1 MDARREMDRD
11 SGSSAPCLPVRRFA
25 WIVPHLLWLGLFV
38 AAFAPTLAWLWHRWT
53 RSVWSNAHGMFM
65 PIILAWLVR
74 DKLRTEEAGEPESSA
89 LGFAFLVP
97 GLSMLALDS
106 AIQTELMA
114 AVGLVV
120 CLPGLSLL
128 FLGARRTRAL
138 IFPLLLAPLMLPIPA
153 GAIAPISLTLREIS
167 AWGATQFIA
176 LAGIP
181 VIREGTDLLIPR
193 GPIYVTD
200 ACSGTQTLFAAI
212 TLSLILAY
220 FTPSMA
226 RRGVLLVSAWILAIV
241 CNMLRVASLVM
252 LVHYWGY
259 PLLQTK
265 LHETSGL
272 VSFSLALVALFM
284 LADWGALRGK
294 KT

>member
-1 MDARREMDRD
+1 
-11 SGSSAPCLPVRRFA
+11 
-25 WIVPHLLWLGLFV
+25 V
-38 AAFAPTLAWLWHRWT
+38 AAFAPTFAWLWHRWT

-74 DKLRTEEAGEPESSA
+74 DKLRAEEAPEPESSA
-89 LGFAFLVP
+89 WGFAFLIP

-106 AIQTELMA
+106 AIRTELMA
-114 AVGLVV
+114 ATGLVV

-138 IFPLLLAPLMLPIPA
+138 IFPLMLAPLMLPIPA
-153 GAIAPISLTLREIS
+153 AALAPISLTLREVS
-167 AWGATQFIA
+167 AWGAAQFVA

-200 ACSGTQTLFAAI
+200 ACSGTQTLLAAV
-212 TLSLILAY
+212 TLSFILAY
-220 FTPSMA
+220 FTPSTL
-226 RRGVLLVSAWILAIV
+226 RRVVLLVGAWILAVV

-265 LHETSGL
+265 LHETSGML
-272 VSFSLALVALFM
+272 SFSLALIALFL
-284 LADWGALRGK
+284 LADWDVLRGR